1 MTKMEVSKKKNKK
14 SKLALGWAPQA
25 PSHVLSVPSW
35 APASWSLS
43 LILHPLLPDH
53 CSPMLQSEPQNARCS
68 SVPDVQTPLLLGIVG
83 CQLTFLSEAPW
94 SVPFGTPKEL
104 QQKPECRMK
113 TLCCVCGR
121 ILTQPNENIPT
132 GRGKIHQKAVGRRQ
146 HRDLSRSEPQPV
158 LEKAVA
164 PRWVLSS
171 TEGGLATDIY
181 GRGFSLPWLPT
192 HLEALWK
199 NPHLS
204 HPFPH
209 HEFTGI

>member
-1 MTKMEVSKKKNKK
+1 MSPPRLLLTCSLCHREPLHLGVYLSFCIHFY
-14 SKLALGWAPQA
+14 LTIALQ
-25 PSHVLSVPSW
+25 
-35 APASWSLS
+35 
-43 LILHPLLPDH
+43 
-53 CSPMLQSEPQNARCS
+53 CS
-68 SVPDVQTPLLLGIVG
+68 SLNPRMPGVALFLMYRLLCFWALWVASSPFWVRHPDQSHLG
-83 CQLTFLSEAPW
+83 P
-94 SVPFGTPKEL
+94 PKEL
-104 QQKPECRMK
+104 QQKPESRTK

-204 HPFPH
+204 HPFRH
-209 HEFTGI
+209 DEFTGI